1 MKKVVNEGVITED
14 TVKEDENL
22 PNMKDNNISF
32 VDDDLLSSEDAK
44 SVVLPIDFQ
53 AQKPDEKDID
63 EPGEKDMVLDV
74 SFEKLN
80 DDFIDVG
87 PEIKLQPKSLKD
99 TSNKDINAVV
109 MSDTEQSLPVRK
121 PIETTKLSL
130 EEGQHL
136 EKEQEKEILPRLKLV
151 NRYSTRG
158 VALTH
163 SVEQNKVIEDS
174 PNSENRIFS
183 NLVKP
188 AADSKPSG
196 KGDNDMS
203 RAQTINASVA
213 GEVFPTSRVVLDGRA
228 QWGKKLM
235 N

>member
-1 MKKVVNEGVITED
+1 MKKIVNEGVITED

-22 PNMKDNNISF
+22 PDMKDSNISF
-32 VDDDLLSSEDAK
+32 VDDDVLSSEDAK

-63 EPGEKDMVLDV
+63 EPGEKDMVVEV

-99 TSNKDINAVV
+99 TSDKDITAVV

-121 PIETTKLSL
+121 PVEKTKLRL

-136 EKEQEKEILPRLKLV
+136 EKEQEKEMLPRLKLV

-158 VALTH
+158 VALTD

-174 PNSENRIFS
+174 PNSENRSFS
-183 NLVKP
+183 DLVKP
-188 AADSKPSG
+188 ATDSNPSG

-203 RAQTINASVA
+203 RTQTINASVA
-213 GEVFPTSRVVLDGRA
+213 GEVLPTSRVVLDERG
-228 QWGKKLM
+228 QWRKKLM

>member
-22 PNMKDNNISF
+22 PDMKDNNISF
-32 VDDDLLSSEDAK
+32 VDDDVLSSEDAK

-63 EPGEKDMVLDV
+63 EPGEKDMVVEV

-99 TSNKDINAVV
+99 TSDKDITAVV

-121 PIETTKLSL
+121 PVEKTKLRL

-158 VALTH
+158 VALTD

-174 PNSENRIFS
+174 PNSENRRFS
-183 NLVKP
+183 DLVKP
-188 AADSKPSG
+188 AADSNPSG

-213 GEVFPTSRVVLDGRA
+213 GEVLPTSRVVLDERG